1 MNLVIHQFNK
11 EFRYLRPRWLVFLAA
26 LLVDLAFNMEW
37 ILPLNTEGVTMI
49 ADMLFS
55 AGLWIIGWWVALS
68 TAPEDEAEGGA
79 AFVRTRPLPRHAF
92 VASRGLVWLLLITL
106 PMTLE
111 AGLYLTLQHRP
122 WSDVGLGMVEE
133 LWATSSMAFWVI
145 SAALLFRGWEIYLAL
160 VVFLAVWGAN
170 YGRSVVDFVFEHL
183 SIESSWRTLPVLEP
197 ARFIQAAWWIGPA
210 MVLLLLWHQRH
221 QWHVVKRLSAFA
233 LLLLI
238 TYGLAASP
246 LVKNPFDEPL
256 EQAQI
261 QQLAHAQPVVMRA
274 ESFRF
279 TEGVDDQLRSL
290 LNVSA
295 VAEMDGL
302 PRDVMPFWTSNKTVI
317 TQNGHELPMLPPDRT
332 RTSGPGMI
340 NLWLFERSLSG
351 ALNAGGPEKILAMN
365 SAPERGRFPFS
376 RMQIPS
382 DLKTPVDVDMHLTAV
397 WARLRE
403 LGRAPLQ
410 AGARIQSPE
419 AELEVLEVRKNVGA
433 RGEPAPGQVTLLVR
447 QSLRTLSD
455 RHAMWPAQPLLSL
468 HAPGKKLLWQNSM
481 QGGNDWRAMRLGWV
495 QMVMEMTFGEVM
507 KAGTG
512 VTEQNL
518 GSQQLVWIKPDYLGT
533 SRHHVQVRDVS
544 LQGNGSISLG
554 GLHSV
559 TALHQRENPRT
570 RFLAAV
576 RQGRAPSADAPIEE
590 AARYVASVYTA
601 SAAYEQRRQQD
612 PPGQL
617 VWPGDDREVADLVAP
632 FLLKHPELVQRL
644 NFVTESALSYEIM
657 NSALVQ
663 AGVPGFER
671 RPGQPIYRRTVS
683 LPEWPGATQKFESDL
698 WLTDVGNERITSAV
712 VQMLKTRS
720 DDPMRALLASRVP
733 SLEKAWRDFSARPAG
748 KALRY
753 LCKDPAYREKAAAEV
768 SRQYGGLGLT
778 VRFSARELRIIV
790 AQALMGDSAALSW
803 ALRAIGLSREVNP
816 WEAHALLES
825 HESLFGQKITHRK
838 LAQFIRDCRVWTAES
853 FRYDAEKMLWVPQ
866 ANQ

>member
-1 MNLVIHQFNK
+1 MNLVLHQFNK
-11 EFRYLRPRWLVFLAA
+11 EFRYLWPRWLVFLAA
-26 LLVDLAFNMEW
+26 LLADLAFNMEW
-37 ILPLNTEGVTMI
+37 ILPLDPEGVTMV
-49 ADMLFS
+49 ADMLF
-55 AGLWIIGWWVALS
+55 ATGLWIIGWWVALS

-79 AFVRTRPLPRHAF
+79 AFVRTRPLPRHAL
-92 VASRGLVWLLLITL
+92 VASRGLVWLVLIML

-111 AGLYLTLQHRP
+111 TGLYLTLQHRP
-122 WSDVGLGMVEE
+122 WSDVGLGMAEE

-145 SAALLFRGWEIYLAL
+145 PAALLFRGWEIYMAL
-160 VVFLAVWGAN
+160 VVFFAVWGAS
-170 YGRSVVDFVFEHL
+170 YGRTVVDFVFEHL

-221 QWHVVKRLSAFA
+221 PWHVVKRLSAFA

-238 TYGLAASP
+238 TYGLAVSP
-246 LVKNPFDEPL
+246 LAKNPFDEPL
-256 EQAQI
+256 EQPQI
-261 QQLAHAQPVVMRA
+261 QQLAQAHTPVMRA

-295 VAEMDGL
+295 AVEMDGL
-302 PRDVMPFWTSNKTVI
+302 PRDVMPFWTSSKTII
-317 TQNGHELPMLPPDRT
+317 TQNGRALPMLPPEKT
-332 RTSGPGMI
+332 RTNQPHMI
-340 NLWLFERSLSG
+340 NLWLFEHSLSG
-351 ALNAGGPEKILAMN
+351 ALNAGGREEILAMKPM
-365 SAPERGRFPFS
+365 AGRGQFPFS
-376 RMQIPS
+376 RMEIPQ

-410 AGARIQSPE
+410 AGARILSPE

-433 RGEPAPGQVTLLVR
+433 RGESSPGQVTLLVR
-447 QSLRTLSD
+447 QSMRTLSD
-455 RHAMWPAQPLLSL
+455 RHAMWPAQPLLTL

-481 QGGNDWRAMRLGWV
+481 QGRNDWRAMRLGWV
-495 QMVMEMTFGEVM
+495 QMIMEMTFGEVL

-518 GSQQLVWIKPDYLGT
+518 GSQQLVWMKPDYLGT
-533 SRHHVQVRDVS
+533 SRHHVQVKDVS
-544 LQGNGSISLG
+544 LQGNGSFSLG
-554 GLHSV
+554 GLHSI
-559 TALHQRENPRT
+559 TALHQRENPRA

-576 RQGRAPSADAPIEE
+576 RQRRAPSADAPIEE

-601 SAAYEQRRQQD
+601 SAAYDQRRHQD

-657 NSALVQ
+657 RSALVL

-671 RPGQPIYRRTVS
+671 RPGQPIYQRAVV
-683 LPEWPGATQKFESDL
+683 LPDWPGATQKFESDL
-698 WLTDVGNERITSAV
+698 WLTDVGNERMTDAV
-712 VQMLKTRS
+712 VEMLKTRS
-720 DDPMRALLASRVP
+720 DDPMRAVLRSREP
-733 SLEKAWRDFSARPAG
+733 SLEKAWRNFSARPAG

-778 VRFSARELRIIV
+778 VRFSDRELRIII

-803 ALRAIGLSREVNP
+803 GLRAIGLSREVNT
-816 WEAHALLES
+816 WESSALLEA
-825 HESLFGQKITHRK
+825 HESLFGQKITHRQ
-838 LAQFIRDCRVWTAES
+838 LPQFIRDCRAWTPES